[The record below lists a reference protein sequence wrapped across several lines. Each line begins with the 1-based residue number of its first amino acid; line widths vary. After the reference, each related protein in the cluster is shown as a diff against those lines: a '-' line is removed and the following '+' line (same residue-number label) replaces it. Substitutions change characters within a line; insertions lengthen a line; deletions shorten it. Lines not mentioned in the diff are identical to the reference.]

1 MKVSRTNEDE
11 ILKLSRLCSELE
23 EFYKAYTYER
33 FEDIDMTED
42 DEEYFKNLYP
52 LWKQSDSADSFLMG
66 ILRKFNYL
74 RHQRI
79 LMNCSVLL
87 DNCADM
93 GLSYLDFKPEL
104 KQGTE
109 ALSLMKEMLEMGDE
123 VTLGEMKEKMRAI
136 VQEKTLSL

>member
-11 ILKLSRLCSELE
+11 ILELSRLCSELE

-33 FEDIDMTED
+33 FEDIEMTEE

-52 LWKQSDSADSFLMG
+52 LWKQSDSTDRFLMG
-66 ILRKFNYL
+66 ILRKFNYI

-79 LMNCSVLL
+79 LTNCSVLL

-93 GLSYLDFKPEL
+93 ELSYLDFKPEL

-123 VTLGEMKEKMRAI
+123 VTLGELKEKMRAI
-136 VQEKTLSL
+136 VQEKSLSL